1 MDRKTWIMLA
11 AVCGA
16 LGAAGGAAHAGPLPN
31 PVLYLTSEEIYTVA
45 GTTFVR
51 HRFDVLNK
59 DSYPAELFTPAPA
72 LPPCGSNTNSART
85 WVDIFN
91 AQGKRLYGFCA
102 LGKPADLGQIWF
114 ATEEGVI
121 PPSYI
126 YIEMTDRQ
134 TNTKYRSNLADLT
147 M

>member
-1 MDRKTWIMLA
+1 MNRKTLIGLA
-11 AVCGA
+11 AVCGM
-16 LGAAGGAAHAGPLPN
+16 LGAASQTAAAGPIPN
-31 PVLYLTSEEIYTVA
+31 PVIYLTSDEVYTVA

-72 LPPCGSNTNSART
+72 LPPCGANANSART

-126 YIEMTDRQ
+126 YIEIVDRQ